1 MSGFPAITGK
11 EMIKAPGKAGFA
23 VVRTKGSHHRLKHSD
38 GRKTTIPV
46 HGKENLGPG
55 LINKILRDVD
65 LDRDSLR
72 VLL

>member
-11 EMIKAPGKAGFA
+11 DMIKALGKAGFD
-23 VVRTKGSHHRLKHSD
+23 VVRTRGSHHRLEHQD
-38 GRKTTIPV
+38 GRKTTVPV

-65 LDRDSLR
+65 LDRDALR
-72 VLL
+72 ELL